1 MRNTSQR
8 QPKAPQTP
16 ELAALLA
23 AAQRAGALDA
33 DDELRATTAFLAARD
48 EGAHASVSPWRRRR
62 RHDWRPAGRRGG
74 VRSVR
79 VMLGGFVAAAT
90 LGGVAVATGSGVIPT
105 PFGDGGQKAPDAVQH
120 TQVTPTTPGGRPSG
134 EAWADGGG
142 SSKGATDTSGGA
154 RPTDGP
160 GRARDEAELCR
171 VYIRDRGNGKAT
183 DATVFERLEAAA
195 GEASETAVAAY
206 CDTLVGRP
214 SPGRPTSIEDA
225 PDGNR
230 RAEED
235 GPPVSP
241 EESGSPK
248 PSRSRGGP
256 AGAG

>member
-33 DDELRATTAFLAARD
+33 DDELRATAAFLAARD

-62 RHDWRPAGRRGG
+62 RHDWRPVRRRGG

-90 LGGVAVATGSGVIPT
+90 LGGVAVATGSGAIPT

-120 TQVTPTTPGGRPSG
+120 TQVHPTVPGGRPSG

-142 SSKGATDTSGGA
+142 SAKGATDTPGGA
-154 RPTDGP
+154 RPTGGP

-171 VYIRDRGNGKAT
+171 VYVRDRGNGKAA
-183 DATVFERLEAAA
+183 DATAFERLEAAA
-195 GEASETAVAAY
+195 GEASESAVAEY
-206 CDTLVGRP
+206 CDTLLGRP
-214 SPGRPTSIEDA
+214 SPGRPTSAEDA

-230 RAEED
+230 RAERD
-235 GPPVSP
+235 GPPASP
-241 EESGSPK
+241 KESGSPK

-256 AGAG
+256 AGAD